1 VSAQRHAFPA
11 PFPALFVTALFVS
24 SGLFATLPASAQE
37 RPADVFASQ
46 EATRPPIDISPR
58 GAFLRALALPG
69 WGHAAIGSYTR
80 GGFYFAVEAA
90 TWYTLLRTRLRITEV
105 GERVAFRES
114 IVRARLAAEGVTE
127 FEEIEAGLDADDELE
142 DLRSLQDA
150 RDEQHE
156 DLVALGI
163 FILLLSGA
171 DAYVSA
177 HLARFPDP
185 LTVEVQPV
193 EHGRVEVGLRLELPN

>member
-1 VSAQRHAFPA
+1 MSAQRHAFPA
-11 PFPALFVTALFVS
+11 PFPALFVAALFVS

-37 RPADVFASQ
+37 RPPDVFAPQ

-80 GGFYFAVEAA
+80 GGFYFVAEAA
-90 TWYTLLRTRLRITEV
+90 TWYTLLRTRLRLSEV
-105 GERVAFRES
+105 GERIVFRES
-114 IVRARLAAEGVTE
+114 IVRARLAAQGVTE
-127 FEEIEAGLDADDELE
+127 FEEIEAGLDDDGELA
-142 DLRSLQDA
+142 DLRNLQDA
-150 RDEQHE
+150 RDGQQE
-156 DLVALGI
+156 DMVALGI

-185 LTVEVQPV
+185 LEVEVQTV
-193 EHGRVEVGLRLELPN
+193 GGGRVALGVRLKLPN